1 MYERSAK
8 ISKKLNESIANTQK
22 IGQNEYLEILRQE
35 SAGYNS
41 IVLAGLIIFSK
52 ASKLNRN
59 EGQLNKHL
67 TKNFSPTFDKFIMFR
82 ILWGLGFEFPDRIRQ
97 KW

>member
-35 SAGYNS
+35 SAGYNLIKS
-41 IVLAGLIIFSK
+41 AGLVNFL
-52 ASKLNRN
+52 KL
-59 EGQLNKHL
+59 
-67 TKNFSPTFDKFIMFR
+67 
-82 ILWGLGFEFPDRIRQ
+82 Q
-97 KW
+97 KLEKGY